1 LHSGVGIGTRKLYA
15 NDEEQVCVGRHPVI
29 LASDSPIEVDAQI
42 ADISLTLVLRP
53 FGPRERKTERTRL
66 AELEQVQAGFL
77 GYLLDTLALILGLD
91 DYTPVVL
98 PRLAEFATVG
108 ARAEGVLWPDGA
120 FADAYA
126 RARLA
131 NSPAISY
138 VLRFGFARREW
149 AGTATELLGMIN
161 QWATAVDRYSTAWP
175 SDAAALGKQLH
186 ASAPVIREL
195 GLSIDFWRAAGNDRQ
210 RSIILRVDR

>member
-1 LHSGVGIGTRKLYA
+1 M
-15 NDEEQVCVGRHPVI
+15 I

-98 PRLAEFATVG
+98 PRLAEFAAVG

-138 VLRFGFARREW
+138 VLRFGFAP
-149 AGTATELLGMIN
+149 AGMGWDGDRVTRNDQPVGNCRGPLFNSMAKRCRSTR
-161 QWATAVDRYSTAWP
+161 QATA
-175 SDAAALGKQLH
+175 
-186 ASAPVIREL
+186 RER
-195 GLSIDFWRAAGNDRQ
+195 SCDTRTRAVN
-210 RSIILRVDR
+210 